1 MDPLFHK
8 NWSKLLRTNIKSMIL
23 RNMNSNLEC
32 QIILQDLNTHG
43 KSSGHDSLTHCDSNL
58 KLFQVAVNESINA
71 SKPGIAV
78 GGLGKSQYAAKG
90 FLLIAALQGKSL
102 EESRLVV
109 RDGSRVFPF
118 PACYQCIVQVSS
130 GTKPTKYPDTFKLS
144 KGVFWQDSYIMS
156 HYEIAIIE
164 QRFSCLL
171 LGFSPFQE
179 NTETTVQV
187 VNVLKSAREVHQATR
202 VSPGSSRRLL
212 ATPSSNACISKP
224 SCQYSFKMFWD

>member
-1 MDPLFHK
+1 MSSHLCQAAECQIILGSLRRGHEDQLSRTPSQVPTAIMDPLFHK

-102 EESRLVV
+102 EEFRLVV

-144 KGVFWQDSYIMS
+144 KGVF
-156 HYEIAIIE
+156 
-164 QRFSCLL
+164 
-171 LGFSPFQE
+171 
-179 NTETTVQV
+179 
-187 VNVLKSAREVHQATR
+187 
-202 VSPGSSRRLL
+202 
-212 ATPSSNACISKP
+212 
-224 SCQYSFKMFWD
+224 